1 MSSKAAGFLRK
12 WMLLISMCMG
22 VGIYLFL
29 HLHPGCEGAEKAYMR
44 FASDVQPFLVGVMLF
59 LQFNVTAPRDLHLH
73 RWHAEELCVQAAL
86 FAVFAVLTILLPDG
100 TPRLLCESAMLCFI
114 CPTAA
119 ACGVITSRIGGSLQ
133 QTMAYLL
140 LCCLMSSVLIPL
152 VVPLVNPR
160 EGLSYL
166 QLLWNVSREVFSM
179 LVLPCVIAWTIR
191 FTLPGVQRWIAR
203 YTSYAFYVWGVSLT
217 LAMSLATRA
226 LVQSHAGFRAAAGT
240 GLVALAC
247 CLLQFAAGRRIARR
261 YGRSISVTAG
271 QTFGQKNTG
280 FLIWLGIGYMTP
292 LTSVAGGLYALWQ
305 NLMNSWELRHYR
317 EG

>member
-12 WMLLISMCMG
+12 WMLLVSISLG
-22 VGIYLFL
+22 VGIYLLL
-29 HLHPGCEGAEKAYMR
+29 HLSPGCEGAEKGYVA
-44 FASDVQPFLVGVMLF
+44 FAKNVQPFLVGVMLF
-59 LQFNVTAPRDLHLH
+59 LQFNVTAPGDLHLH
-73 RWHAEELCVQAAL
+73 RWHAEELAVQAFVFAL
-86 FAVFAVLTILLPDG
+86 FAVATILLPAG
-100 TPRLLCESAMLCFI
+100 TLRLLSECAMLCFI

-140 LCCLMSSVLIPL
+140 LSCLMSSLFIPL

-179 LVLPCVIAWTIR
+179 LVLPCAIAWAIR
-191 FTLPGVQRWIAR
+191 FTLPGVQKWIAR
-203 YTSYAFYVWGVSLT
+203 YTSYAFYVWGISLT

-226 LVQSHAGFRAAAGT
+226 LVQSHAGFWTAAGI
-240 GLVALAC
+240 GLVALSC
-247 CLLQFAAGRRIARR
+247 CLVQFALGRRIARR
-261 YGRSISVTAG
+261 YGRGISVTAG

-305 NLMNSWELRHYR
+305 NLVNSWELQRYK
-317 EG
+317 E